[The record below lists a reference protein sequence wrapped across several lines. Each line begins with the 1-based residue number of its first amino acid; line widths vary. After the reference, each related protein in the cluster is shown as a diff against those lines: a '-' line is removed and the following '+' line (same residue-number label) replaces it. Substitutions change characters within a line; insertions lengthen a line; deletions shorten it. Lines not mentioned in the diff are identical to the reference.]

1 MKYTSILALAA
12 LFGTAEGVKL
22 ENQSQTSTFLTMKSG
37 RIVEVM
43 QGWEGYKPLY
53 HEFPGTVNDFGNFM
67 DPYERVLPE
76 RFVGDSA
83 DTSYPVDKFTQNLI
97 ENYALEGVD
106 GMKVKNP
113 KPNGLYYLKKDTAR
127 LIGKEILGT
136 HFGLHG
142 AEAEKFLNDKFDAA
156 FDYYDVNKEGKI
168 DAIGMSAQ
176 MFRFMCKPLG
186 ELDLQ

>member
-1 MKYTSILALAA
+1 MALAA

-22 ENQSQTSTFLTMKSG
+22 ENQSQTSTFLTLNSG

-53 HEFPGTVNDFGNFM
+53 KEFPGTVNMFGNFM

-83 DTSYPVDKFTQNLI
+83 ETTYPVDKFTQNLI
-97 ENYALEGVD
+97 DNYALEGVD

-113 KPNGLYYLKKDTAR
+113 KPNGLYYMKKDVAR
-127 LIGKEILGT
+127 QVGKEILGT
-136 HFGLHG
+136 HFGLQG
-142 AEAEKFLNDKFDAA
+142 ADAEKYLNDKFDAA

-168 DAIGMSAQ
+168 DAIGMTPQ